1 MGVVTRPHVFGGT
14 RIVDY
19 LGRVD
24 LPHERIGET
33 WEVRDVEGDNA
44 RIVEGSLAGRSFR
57 SLPWSMGTS

>member
-1 MGVVTRPHVFGGT
+1 VFGGT